1 MEFESSAD
9 KMSDNL
15 LALVSSVV
23 AFQCSVILNSKMF
36 MKIPPTHKILARIY
50 CSLIYPKSNI
60 GEKVDPT
67 WARGVSLVKP
77 LVTILLYKV

>member
-1 MEFESSAD
+1 MEFESSVD

-36 MKIPPTHKILARIY
+36 MKIPPIHKILARIY
-50 CSLIYPKSNI
+50 CSLITLELTALLQGLPQIKHRPKS
-60 GEKVDPT
+60 
-67 WARGVSLVKP
+67 
-77 LVTILLYKV
+77 